1 MIKHFVLS
9 FTFFWKFS
17 GRSKCFIEPKII
29 RKWKRYLL
37 ERGVVVVT
45 RSKIRGK
52 KKLHGVKNSSSIRTS
67 QWSVRTIIFHRSLYL
82 SFFSSPSFF
91 FPDTRRLSKTHYH
104 ALWYTDGKKKIFLCS
119 THRGRWDYSFARDST
134 NETIRRIEK
143 KYELIIKIESYLPN
157 RIFSILKK
165 SNTFSR
171 STKFPI

>member
-1 MIKHFVLS
+1 MVEEERQRIPRRNIYIYVNVIKHFVLS

-104 ALWYTDGKKKIFLCS
+104 ALWYTDGKKKNISLFDPPRTLRLFL
-119 THRGRWDYSFARDST
+119 RERFDKRND
-134 NETIRRIEK
+134 
-143 KYELIIKIESYLPN
+143 
-157 RIFSILKK
+157 
-165 SNTFSR
+165 
-171 STKFPI
+171 

>member
-1 MIKHFVLS
+1 MVEEERQRIPRRNIYIYIYVNVIKHFVLS

-67 QWSVRTIIFHRSLYL
+67 QWSVQTIIFHRSCISL
-82 SFFSSPSFF
+82 FFFSFF
-91 FPDTRRLSKTHYH
+91 FLPRYASIIKNALSCTVIYR
-104 ALWYTDGKKKIFLCS
+104 WKKKNISLFDPPRTLRLFL
-119 THRGRWDYSFARDST
+119 RERFDKRND
-134 NETIRRIEK
+134 
-143 KYELIIKIESYLPN
+143 
-157 RIFSILKK
+157 
-165 SNTFSR
+165 
-171 STKFPI
+171 

>member
-1 MIKHFVLS
+1 MS

-67 QWSVRTIIFHRSLYL
+67 QWSVQTIIFHRSCISL
-82 SFFSSPSFF
+82 FFFSFF
-91 FPDTRRLSKTHYH
+91 FLPRYASIIKNALSCTVIYR
-104 ALWYTDGKKKIFLCS
+104 WKKKIFLCS